1 MTFVVDTNVA
11 IVANGRETKVDA
23 RCQLTCVERLKGLT
37 SQEVVAIDDRGSI
50 LEEYKRRLNFS
61 GQPGVGDAFLKH
73 VFNYQHQEDRV
84 RRVMV
89 RPSENDRRGFEE
101 LPDNAFDPSDRK
113 FLAVAV
119 VAKAVV
125 LNATD
130 SDWVEHKTLM
140 DSLGVEVTQL
150 CPRYA
155 SKTRRE
161 Q

>member
-1 MTFVVDTNVA
+1 M
-11 IVANGRETKVDA
+11 
-23 RCQLTCVERLKGLT
+23 
-37 SQEVVAIDDRGSI
+37 
-50 LEEYKRRLNFS
+50 
-61 GQPGVGDAFLKH
+61 GDAFLKH